1 MSNHQ
6 PPTIADADMRRHD
19 VVAGTASAAGAVIRR
34 AAMPMAVALVW
45 AVVTTAGLIDPVF
58 VPSPA
63 GLVAAF
69 KELWPRLPGA
79 IIASTAMT
87 IAGFVGGSALG
98 LGLGLAMTYSRTIR
112 DLFGGVIDVLRPV
125 PTFALIPLFVLW
137 FGLGKAPQIALIMFG
152 TAIILS
158 LATLEAVRNVPTI
171 YIRAALLFGADRW
184 TVYKTI
190 IVPSITPHLLG
201 ATRAA
206 AAASWGRDVA
216 AEFIGAQTG
225 LGYLMII
232 HSQVLDTAG
241 IVVIIIVYSLLA
253 IALDTLIRLIQRPIT
268 AWTGRDASIGA
279 EAAILGAT

>member
-1 MSNHQ
+1 M
-6 PPTIADADMRRHD
+6 T
-19 VVAGTASAAGAVIRR
+19 AGRILRKAIVPAALL
-34 AAMPMAVALVW
+34 MVW
-45 AVVTTAGLIDPVF
+45 AAVTTAGLIDPIF

-63 GLVAAF
+63 GLVEAF
-69 KELWPRLPGA
+69 KSLLPRLPGA
-79 IIASTAMT
+79 LLASTTMT
-87 IAGFVGGSALG
+87 IVGFVGGSAVG
-98 LGLGLAMTYSRTIR
+98 LALGLAMTYSRIAR

-171 YIRAALLFGADRW
+171 YVRAALLFGASRW
-184 TVYKTI
+184 TIYKTVI
-190 IVPSITPHLLG
+190 LPSITPHLLG

-241 IVVIIIVYSLLA
+241 IVVIIIIYSLLA
-253 IALDTLIRLIQRPIT
+253 IALDTVIRLAQRPIT
-268 AWTGRDASIGA
+268 TWTERNTQTGTV
-279 EAAILGAT
+279 AAILGST